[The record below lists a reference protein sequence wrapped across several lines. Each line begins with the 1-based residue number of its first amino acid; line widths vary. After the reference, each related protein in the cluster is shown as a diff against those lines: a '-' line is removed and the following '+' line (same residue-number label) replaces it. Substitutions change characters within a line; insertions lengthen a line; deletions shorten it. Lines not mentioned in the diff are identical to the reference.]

1 MNGEMGYGDFEDGRR
16 IAMDEF
22 LVNLQRNQELREMW
36 KKKVD
41 FFFSMDSGMPR
52 VIYIYC
58 V

>member
-41 FFFSMDSGMPR
+41 FFFFYG
-52 VIYIYC
+52 
-58 V
+58 